1 MMVEISGIT
10 EWLVLAC
17 LVGIGVSLIMTFL
30 RLLQGPSLADRVVAL
45 DLVSYQSIALILVY
59 AVFMDRPGFLD
70 VALVLALV
78 AFFGTVALAGYIE
91 YVSDVETD
99 EAPNS

>member
-1 MMVEISGIT
+1 MLEMSAVT
-10 EWLVLAC
+10 EWFVLAC
-17 LVGIGVSLIMTFL
+17 LVGIGGSLLMTFV
-30 RLLQGPSLADRVVAL
+30 RLLQGPSLSDRVVAL

-78 AFFGTVALAGYIE
+78 AFFGTVALAGYIR
-91 YVSDVETD
+91 YVSGTRTE
-99 EAPNS
+99 EAPDA